1 MTVRGTIVHG
11 LGLITSEMQATW
23 DLELEAAQPWVSRAG
38 LGKAKGWSH
47 GRVPDFLNLSEEM
60 KAGILKVNSHALW
73 VRPPMRR

>member
-1 MTVRGTIVHG
+1 
-11 LGLITSEMQATW
+11 MQAFLLAW

-60 KAGILKVNSHALW
+60 KAGILKVNSHALQ